1 MKELC
6 SKTYRSGPP
15 LGLGVVEE
23 ARSEKTSK
31 AAVGTEQVRGGKVH
45 RIDVKLLN
53 G

>member
-6 SKTYRSGPP
+6 GKTCRSGQP

-23 ARSEKTSK
+23 ARSETSK
-31 AAVGTEQVRGGKVH
+31 AAVGTEQVRGGKGH
-45 RIDVKLLN
+45 RIDIKLLN